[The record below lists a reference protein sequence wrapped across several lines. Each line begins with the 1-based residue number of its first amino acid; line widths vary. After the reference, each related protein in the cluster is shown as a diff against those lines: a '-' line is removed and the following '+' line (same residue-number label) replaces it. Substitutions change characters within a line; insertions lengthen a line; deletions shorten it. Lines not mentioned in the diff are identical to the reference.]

1 MDDLVAHADDV
12 GPQNLRVS
20 VRELSGHLA
29 RSFADGLSEVSQRE
43 AKILV
48 RIVLTAREFGSS

>member
-12 GPQNLRVS
+12 GRRNLRVS

-29 RSFADGLSEVSQRE
+29 RSFTNDLNEVSQRE

-48 RIVLTAREFGSS
+48 RIVLTAREFGFS